1 MISGHGNLTLEE
13 WLQHYRPKIDDA
25 LQQQAHFVLSDFRG
39 ADVLS
44 QEYLKDK
51 TPHVTLCHCFEKPR
65 YRAETFN
72 LPAKHWHIKSGFS
85 SDEERDV
92 WMTVNSTGDIA
103 WVREGREKSGTAKNI
118 ARRKL

>member
-1 MISGHGNLTLEE
+1 MISGHGDLTLEE
-13 WLQHYRPKIDDA
+13 WLQHYRPEIDHA
-25 LQQQAHFVLSDFRG
+25 LQQQAHFVVSDFRG

-72 LPAKHWHIKSGFS
+72 LPAKQWTIKSGFT
-85 SDEERDV
+85 SDEDRDV
-92 WMTVNSTGDIA
+92 WMTANSTADIA
-103 WVREGREKSGTAKNI
+103 WVREGREKSGTAKNL
-118 ARRKL
+118 ARRKM